1 LYFKEDKHENILLDN
16 IKSSLNNNRLI
27 NIDAITVDKNSRIT
41 LTKKVKHVFPLMPGD
56 MVVVYQDRYNK
67 NLIFDIQQ
75 QDKVVD
81 RWTITRDKNV
91 NNIRNSNNA
100 GKNKTRLESEYNPRT
115 VSLGTNKDETNFK
128 SDIDLHSVPILLV
141 DDEKDSLTLFQT
153 ILNSEGYNNVSS
165 FSDPRKAL
173 RNISSLKDPYYYK
186 LAILD
191 VRIPG
196 INGIQMY
203 NILKILNPSINVMFM
218 TVLDAISE
226 LTSLFPE
233 VKENDILK
241 KTVGIDEFI
250 RAINYKVSSVIK
262 KSSFF

>member
-1 LYFKEDKHENILLDN
+1 MYFKETKHENIRLDN
-16 IKSSLNNNRLI
+16 TSSALNNNRLI

-56 MVVVYQDRYNK
+56 MVVLYQDRYNK
-67 NLIFDIQQ
+67 NLIIDIQQ

-81 RWTITRDKNV
+81 RWTITRDNNV

-100 GKNKTRLESEYNPRT
+100 GKNKTRLESEHNPRT
-115 VSLGTNKDETNFK
+115 VSLGANKDETNFK

-141 DDEKDSLTLFQT
+141 DDEKDSLTLFKT

-186 LAILD
+186 LEILD

-233 VKENDILK
+233 VKVTDILR

-250 RAINYKVSSVIK
+250 RAINYKVSRIIK
-262 KSSFF
+262 

>member
-1 LYFKEDKHENILLDN
+1 LYFKETKHENIRIDN
-16 IKSSLNNNRLI
+16 TSSSLNNNRLI
-27 NIDAITVDKNSRIT
+27 NIDALTVDKNSRIT
-41 LTKKVKHVFPLMPGD
+41 LTKKVKQVFPLIPGD
-56 MVVVYQDRYNK
+56 RVVLYQDRYNK
-67 NLIFDIQQ
+67 NLIIDIQQ

-81 RWTITRDKNV
+81 RWTITRDNNV
-91 NNIRNSNNA
+91 NNIRNSNTA
-100 GKNKTRLESEYNPRT
+100 GRDKTQLKPEYNPRP
-115 VSLGTNKDETNFK
+115 VSLGTNKDEDNFN
-128 SDIDLHSVPILLV
+128 SDVDLHSLPILLV
-141 DDEKDSLTLFQT
+141 DDEIDSLTLFKT
-153 ILNSEGYNNVSS
+153 ILNSEGYHNVTS

-173 RNISSLKDPYYYK
+173 RNFCSLKDPYYYR

-233 VKENDILK
+233 VKVTDILR

-250 RAINYKVSSVIK
+250 RAINYKVSCIIK
-262 KSSFF
+262 